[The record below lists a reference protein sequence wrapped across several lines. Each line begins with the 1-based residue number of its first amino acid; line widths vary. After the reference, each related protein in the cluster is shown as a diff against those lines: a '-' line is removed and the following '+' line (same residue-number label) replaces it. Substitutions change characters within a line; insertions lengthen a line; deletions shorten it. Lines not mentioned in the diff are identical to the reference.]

1 MPEQCPR
8 GARAVPKQRPSNALF
23 EAIVAAHDVALLP
36 GHDAIGRMQRKIQQR
51 GSPLLRTKIAL
62 CAGLLAFGV
71 SASERA
77 LAQPVPPYYPGA
89 VYPGPVYPGYARGL
103 PPHEIVAVVRSAG
116 LDPLSRPMRRGP
128 VYALLAVD
136 RAGQEFRVTVDARL
150 GRVLRI
156 VPMPGARFAAPV
168 VVPPTP
174 YGRPPGGIAMVPDG
188 YGPNSR
194 IAALPSGGEGPPE
207 NGPGLTGVPTGPG
220 YAPAVG
226 AAPRPAVQ
234 AGPPLPRPRPKL
246 AATATDPSTS
256 KPAAG
261 AAPQVSQSR
270 QAGTKGTTGAVTPPP
285 EE

>member
-1 MPEQCPR
+1 
-8 GARAVPKQRPSNALF
+8 
-23 EAIVAAHDVALLP
+23 
-36 GHDAIGRMQRKIQQR
+36 MQRKIQQR
-51 GSPLLRTKIAL
+51 WSPLLRIKIAL

-136 RAGQEFRVTVDARL
+136 HAGQEFRVTVDARL

-168 VVPPTP
+168 VVPPAP
-174 YGRPPGGIAMVPDG
+174 YGRPPGSIAMVPDG

-194 IAALPSGGEGPPE
+194 IAALPPGGEGPPE
-207 NGPGLTGVPTGPG
+207 SGPGLAGVPTGPG
-220 YAPAVG
+220 HAPAVGAAPGHAPAVG
-226 AAPRPAVQ
+226 AAPRPAAQ

-256 KPAAG
+256 KPATG

-270 QAGTKGTTGAVTPPP
+270 QAATKETTGAVAPPAGPTPP
-285 EE
+285 EEMHE